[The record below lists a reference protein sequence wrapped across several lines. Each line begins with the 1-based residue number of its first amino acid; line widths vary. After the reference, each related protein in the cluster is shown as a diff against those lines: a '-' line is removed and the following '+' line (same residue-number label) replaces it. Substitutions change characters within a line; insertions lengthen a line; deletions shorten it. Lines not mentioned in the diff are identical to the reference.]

1 MGTRFQGPP
10 PSGRGTEVAK
20 ELVRRCMKMAG
31 EESHFPRVPV
41 VLSRLRAWK
50 RVTWNGSLCFPVQEN
65 IKPTSSGVSV
75 AGVHVGSWQKPAWAH
90 SPKPHSA
97 RVLPPCLSPRKGTAR
112 LTSRLGTRGSERE
125 PMVSGDPG

>member
-10 PSGRGTEVAK
+10 PSGRGTAEAK
-20 ELVRRCMKMAG
+20 ELVRKRMKMAG
-31 EESHFPRVPV
+31 KESLSPGVPV
-41 VLSRLRAWK
+41 MLSRLRAWK

-75 AGVHVGSWQKPAWAH
+75 AGVHVGSWQKPSWAH